1 MSPFFISAI
10 CCELKKVG
18 DTASRQAIESAV
30 RSSNIES
37 KARTR
42 IATILRRARL
52 KRDNA
57 HKHAEKIIQEAH
69 NEARQ
74 LQEEWKKEA
83 RQQAAS
89 DAVTWLLDKENIE
102 RNLIDSLKERIRQQ
116 MRTVIEKW
124 SSKQDISQFMIKRLT
139 DQVAQQSSQHDLTLF
154 VPQELYPVMEDA
166 FGERLQVKIKSELH
180 DAQAELSSESLVI
193 RLDLDLQLQLLLD
206 SFSENRALKQI
217 ASGD

>member
-1 MSPFFISAI
+1 MSPFFISAT

-42 IATILRRARL
+42 ITTILRRARL

-74 LQEEWKKEA
+74 LQ
-83 RQQAAS
+83 R
-89 DAVTWLLDKENIE
+89 
-102 RNLIDSLKERIRQQ
+102 R
-116 MRTVIEKW
+116 MEKR
-124 SSKQDISQFMIKRLT
+124 SSTTGR
-139 DQVAQQSSQHDLTLF
+139 
-154 VPQELYPVMEDA
+154 
-166 FGERLQVKIKSELH
+166 
-180 DAQAELSSESLVI
+180 
-193 RLDLDLQLQLLLD
+193 
-206 SFSENRALKQI
+206 
-217 ASGD
+217 